1 LLIDVS
7 IRPTF
12 FVLTRGVL
20 DEVEIAIH
28 TNIGEPGMRNTF
40 YCLIAFCVIIA
51 SNVFAQIP
59 NAGFENWT
67 AGSLTGWASNNAP
80 GAYTTV
86 TSSTTA
92 HSGSYAVRGDV
103 ITFTSIIIQP
113 IIQSGANAKGFAY
126 TQRPTAFTGYYE
138 FFPAASSGD
147 KFAIN
152 VLLLKGGLS
161 GTTVAIALPQPSTSV
176 SSYTQFTV
184 PLTYLTADTPDTCI
198 IQIQIIGPGTGAQ
211 ATPHVGSYF
220 LLDDIAFTG
229 ATNVASRQASV
240 PTELQLDQNYPNPFN
255 PTTNISF
262 TVRSDGKATLS
273 VFNLLGQQVGTL
285 FDGPV
290 SSGRLYRATFNASD
304 LPSGVYFSR
313 LDFAPSGST
322 SSNVELMRKMTLLK

>member
-1 LLIDVS
+1 
-7 IRPTF
+7 
-12 FVLTRGVL
+12 
-20 DEVEIAIH
+20 
-28 TNIGEPGMRNTF
+28 MRNIF
-40 YCLIAFCVIIA
+40 YCLIAFCIFIA

-67 AGSLTGWASNNAP
+67 AGSPTGWFANNVPAV
-80 GAYTTV
+80 YTTI
-86 TSSTTA
+86 TSSTTM

-103 ITFTSIIIQP
+103 INFLSNPVQP
-113 IIQSGANAKGFAY
+113 LIQSGTDAQGFAY

-147 KFAIN
+147 RFAIN
-152 VLLLKGGLS
+152 VLLFKGGVS
-161 GTTVAIALPQPSTSV
+161 GTAVAVAAAAPSTSL

-184 PLTYLTADTPDTCI
+184 PFVYVTADTPDTCV
-198 IQIQIIGPGTGAQ
+198 IQIQIVGPGTGGQ

-240 PTELQLDQNYPNPFN
+240 PTVLQLDQNYPNPFN

-262 TVRSDGKATLS
+262 TVPSDGKATLTA
-273 VFNLLGQQVGTL
+273 FNLLGQEVGTL

-290 SSGRLYRATFNASD
+290 SFGRLYHATFNASE

-313 LDFAPSGST
+313 LDFQPAGNN
-322 SSNVELMRKMTLLK
+322 SNNTQLMRKMTLLK